1 MSRTTKLLEAVK
13 ENLKEDDEKSFS
25 DYQKELD
32 KEKETIKKIDGLSAL
47 IDKFKSVYSGYMDTS
62 VYGGDENSKLGKYDD
77 VTLSKIS
84 RLAKNLYGDDAV
96 KLVDGC
102 IVLSYSISKGET
114 TPRRE
119 RMIDRYFDM
128 AKRVLGSH
136 VELEFDAESWEDK
149 SRFVYIKLD

>member
-47 IDKFKSVYSGYMDTS
+47 IVKFKSVYSGYMDTS

-102 IVLSYSISKGET
+102 IVLSYPISKGET
-114 TPRRE
+114 IQPSTNCT
-119 RMIDRYFDM
+119 
-128 AKRVLGSH
+128 VS
-136 VELEFDAESWEDK
+136 
-149 SRFVYIKLD
+149 